1 MISLAKRQWK
11 WASFRLQGKTSWIF
25 SSCARCTRLRTGTS
39 GISSGGLW
47 KGKSP
52 CEMLGGLSGFLSLR
66 CRGLSPCVE
75 SGPETEDSSPVLTWV
90 LGYFWSLPRGVSP
103 RHKWGNALAT
113 PPVLYQQYHASN
125 CIDQRICGFPSRLS
139 HEAFPPVRPSC
150 HRVVSRSAA

>member
-90 LGYFWSLPRGVSP
+90 LGYFWSLPRGVRP
-103 RHKWGNALAT
+103 RLERGHARALSSRALAAVSRFLSRRSWDLWLSLEDF
-113 PPVLYQQYHASN
+113 P
-125 CIDQRICGFPSRLS
+125 RGFPTRLS
-139 HEAFPPVRPSC
+139 LRAVPRAT
-150 HRVVSRSAA
+150 VV